1 MRVEKGF
8 NKYLI
13 DLRRKFHKYPEISW
27 KEYETSKMI
36 KKELEKM
43 GLEFKACASTGVI
56 VDINGNIA
64 GKRVLLRSDMDAL
77 ELIEKNEFDFKSVNM
92 GVMHACG
99 HDAHIAMLLG
109 ATKLLN
115 DNREFIKGSVR
126 IVFQPAEECGEGAE
140 KMISEGVLDD
150 VDGAFAIHIWS
161 MLENGKISV
170 DEGERMASPDI
181 FKINIKGLGCHGSLP
196 QEGKDALVAGASMVM
211 NLQTVIS
218 REISPL
224 EAGVVTIGK
233 LRSGSKY
240 NIIAEDAFLS
250 GTVRAFNEEIRIKIK
265 NSIERIIKATGEMYG
280 VHVEME
286 YIFGPPPVVNDS
298 KCSRIAEESV
308 KKLFGN
314 ESLIS
319 MTKLTAGED
328 FSLFAEKV
336 PSVLAFLGAKKEEA
350 YPHHNPRFDIE
361 ESNLEKGAKLYMQY
375 AVDFLGK
382 QSK

>member
-1 MRVEKGF
+1 MRIEKGF
-8 NKYLI
+8 DKYLI
-13 DLRRKFHKYPEISW
+13 DLRREFHKYPEVSW
-27 KEYETSKMI
+27 KEYETSKRI
-36 KKELEKM
+36 KEELTKL
-43 GLEFKACASTGVI
+43 GIEFKECASTGVV
-56 VDINGNIA
+56 VDINGSV
-64 GKRVLLRSDMDAL
+64 GDKRVLLRGDMDAL
-77 ELIEKNEFDFKSVNM
+77 ELIEKNEFDFKSVNT

-126 IVFQPAEECGEGAE
+126 IVFQPAEECGEGAQE
-140 KMISEGVLDD
+140 MISQGVLDG

-181 FKINIKGLGCHGSLP
+181 FKINIKGIGCHGSLP
-196 QEGKDALVAGASMVM
+196 QEGKDALVAAASMVM
-211 NLQTVIS
+211 SLQTVVS

-224 EAGVVTIGK
+224 ESGVVTIGELK
-233 LRSGSKY
+233 SGSKY
-240 NIIAEDAFLS
+240 NIIAEDALLS
-250 GTVRAFNEEIRIKIK
+250 GTVRAFNQETRIKIK

-286 YIFGPPPVVNDS
+286 YIYGPPPVVNDG
-298 KCSRIAEESV
+298 KCSKIAEESV
-308 KKLFGN
+308 KKLFGK

-319 MTKLTAGED
+319 MRKLTAGED
-328 FSLFAEKV
+328 FSLFAKKV
-336 PSVLAFLGAKKEEA
+336 PSVLAFLGAKKEEN

-375 AVDFLGK
+375 ALDFLEK
-382 QSK
+382 